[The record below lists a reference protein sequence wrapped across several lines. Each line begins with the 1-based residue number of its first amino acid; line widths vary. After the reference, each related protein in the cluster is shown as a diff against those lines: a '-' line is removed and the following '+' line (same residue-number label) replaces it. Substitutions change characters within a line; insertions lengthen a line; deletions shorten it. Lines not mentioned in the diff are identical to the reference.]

1 MANNSALQVSLNKSS
16 GDFRV
21 QYQAEVQ
28 AIGDAVRVK
37 RGTKSFSRRGMIRIV
52 TYLHPDFRDSIRLVQ
67 TKTGENQRETVTRAL
82 NTLFIEYN
90 VPVVEEGTCAHDLP
104 VD

>member
-1 MANNSALQVSLNKSS
+1 MANNSALRMPLNKHS
-16 GDFRV
+16 GDLRM
-21 QYQAEVQ
+21 QDQAKVPSG
-28 AIGDAVRVK
+28 ADPVRGK
-37 RGTKSFSRRGMIRIV
+37 RRSKSFSRRGTIRIV

-90 VPVVEEGTCAHDLP
+90 VPVVEEGTCEHDLP